1 MLNVDIVIPV
11 LNEQKALPACI
22 AKLQNYISNN
32 IDQECS
38 IIIADNGSN
47 DATPEVSKNL
57 VSEYEN
63 IQYIRIPERGRG
75 LALKTVWS
83 KSESDIVC
91 YMDVDLS
98 TDLEALPI
106 LIEQLGDK
114 YHIAIGSRLSK
125 TSIVSNRSFQREL
138 TSRGY
143 NLLLKLLFFN
153 KFHDAQCGFK
163 GLRTSTAK
171 NILPL
176 IKDNK
181 WFFDTELL
189 LSAEKSGFEIA
200 NIPVQWTD
208 DKDSRVNVVKTIIE
222 DLKGIFRLRFLGIPK
237 VK

>member
-1 MLNVDIVIPV
+1 MINVDIVIPV
-11 LNEQKALPACI
+11 LNEQEALPICI

-32 IDQECS
+32 IEQKCN
-38 IIIADNGSN
+38 IVIADNGSN
-47 DATPEVSKNL
+47 DDTPEVSKHL

-98 TDLEALPI
+98 TDLDALPI
-106 LIEQLGDK
+106 LIDHLNGNH
-114 YHIAIGSRLSK
+114 HIAVGSRLSK
-125 TSIVSNRSFQREL
+125 TSKVSNRSFQREL

-143 NLLLKLLFFN
+143 NFLLKIFFFN

-163 GLRTSTAK
+163 GLRTITAK
-171 NILPL
+171 KILPL

-189 LSAEKSGFEIA
+189 LVAEKSGFEIA

>member
-1 MLNVDIVIPV
+1 MVKVDIVIPV
-11 LNEQKALPACI
+11 LNEQEALPVCI
-22 AKLQNYISNN
+22 EKLQNFISNN
-32 IDQECS
+32 IDYKCN
-38 IIIADNGSN
+38 IVIADNGSN
-47 DATPEVSKNL
+47 DDTPEVSNQL
-57 VSEYEN
+57 VSIYEN
-63 IQYIRIPERGRG
+63 IQYVLIPERGRG

-98 TDLEALPI
+98 TGLEALPI
-106 LIEQLGDK
+106 LINSLKGNYQ
-114 YHIAIGSRLSK
+114 IAIGSRLSR
-125 TSIVSNRSFQREL
+125 TSKVSNRSFQREL

-143 NLLLKLLFFN
+143 NFLLKIFFFN

-171 NILPL
+171 KILPL

-189 LSAEKSGFEIA
+189 LIAEKSGFEIA

>member
-1 MLNVDIVIPV
+1 MINVDIVIPV
-11 LNEQKALPACI
+11 LNEQEALPICI

-32 IDQECS
+32 IEQKCN
-38 IIIADNGSN
+38 IVIADNGSN
-47 DATPEVSKNL
+47 DDTPEVSKHL

-98 TDLEALPI
+98 TDLDALPI
-106 LIEQLGDK
+106 LIDHLNGNH
-114 YHIAIGSRLSK
+114 HIAVGSRLSK
-125 TSIVSNRSFQREL
+125 TSKVSNRSFQREL

-143 NLLLKLLFFN
+143 NFLLKIFFFN

-163 GLRTSTAK
+163 GLRTITAK
-171 NILPL
+171 KILPL

-189 LSAEKSGFEIA
+189 LIAEKSGFEIA

>member
-1 MLNVDIVIPV
+1 MVKVDIVIPV
-11 LNEQKALPACI
+11 LNEQEALPVCI
-22 AKLQNYISNN
+22 SKLQNYISNN
-32 IDQECS
+32 VDDKCNIV
-38 IIIADNGSN
+38 IADNGSN
-47 DATPEVSKNL
+47 DDTPEISNRL
-57 VSEYEN
+57 VSEYQN
-63 IQYIRIPERGRG
+63 IQYVRIPERGRG

-98 TDLEALPI
+98 TGLEALPI
-106 LIEQLGDK
+106 LIKRLKGNYQ
-114 YHIAIGSRLSK
+114 IAIGSRLSK
-125 TSIVSNRSFQREL
+125 TSKVSNRSFQREL

-143 NLLLKLLFFN
+143 NFLLKIFFFN

-189 LSAEKSGFEIA
+189 LIAEKSGFEIA

-208 DKDSRVNVVKTIIE
+208 DKDSRVNVIKTIIE

>member
-22 AKLQNYISNN
+22 AKLQNYISHN

-189 LSAEKSGFEIA
+189 LIAEKSGFEIA

-222 DLKGIFRLRFLGIPK
+222 DLKGIFRLRYLGIPK

>member
-189 LSAEKSGFEIA
+189 LIAEKSGFEIA

>member
-1 MLNVDIVIPV
+1 MINVDIVIPV
-11 LNEQKALPACI
+11 LNEQESLPICI

-32 IDQECS
+32 IEQKCN
-38 IIIADNGSN
+38 IVIADNGSN
-47 DATPEVSKNL
+47 DDTPEVSKHL

-98 TDLEALPI
+98 TDLDALPI
-106 LIEQLGDK
+106 LIDHLNGNH
-114 YHIAIGSRLSK
+114 HIAVGSRLSK
-125 TSIVSNRSFQREL
+125 TSKVSNRSFQREL

-143 NLLLKLLFFN
+143 NFLLKIFFFN

-163 GLRTSTAK
+163 GLRTITAK
-171 NILPL
+171 KILPL

-189 LSAEKSGFEIA
+189 LVAEKSGFEIA

>member
-1 MLNVDIVIPV
+1 MINVDIVIPV
-11 LNEQKALPACI
+11 LNEQEALPICI

-32 IDQECS
+32 IEQKCN
-38 IIIADNGSN
+38 IVIADNGSN
-47 DATPEVSKNL
+47 DDTPEVSKHL

-98 TDLEALPI
+98 TDLDALPI
-106 LIEQLGDK
+106 LIDHLNVNH
-114 YHIAIGSRLSK
+114 HIAVGSRLSK
-125 TSIVSNRSFQREL
+125 TSKVSNRSFQREL

-143 NLLLKLLFFN
+143 NFLLKIFFFN

-163 GLRTSTAK
+163 GLRTITAK
-171 NILPL
+171 KILPL

-189 LSAEKSGFEIA
+189 LIAEKSGFEIA

>member
-1 MLNVDIVIPV
+1 MVKVDIVIPV
-11 LNEQKALPACI
+11 LNEQEALPVCI

-32 IDQECS
+32 VDHKCNIV
-38 IIIADNGSN
+38 IADNGSI
-47 DATPEVSKNL
+47 DDTPEVSNRL

-63 IQYIRIPERGRG
+63 IQYVRIPERGRG

-98 TDLEALPI
+98 TGLEALPI
-106 LIEQLGDK
+106 LIKRLKGNYQ
-114 YHIAIGSRLSK
+114 IAIGSRLSK
-125 TSIVSNRSFQREL
+125 TSKVSNRSFQREL

-143 NLLLKLLFFN
+143 NFFFN

-171 NILPL
+171 KILPL

-189 LSAEKSGFEIA
+189 LIAEKSGFEIA
-200 NIPVQWTD
+200 NIPVQWMD
-208 DKDSRVNVVKTIIE
+208 DKDSRVNVIKTIIE
-222 DLKGIFRLRFLGIPK
+222 DLKGLLRLRFLGIPK

>member
-1 MLNVDIVIPV
+1 MVNVDIVIPV
-11 LNEQKALPACI
+11 LNEQEALPVCI
-22 AKLQNYISNN
+22 ARLQNYISEN
-32 IDQECS
+32 IDQKCN

-47 DATPEVSKNL
+47 DDTPKVSKHL

-63 IQYIRIPERGRG
+63 IKYIRIPERGRG

-98 TDLEALPI
+98 TDLKALPI
-106 LIEQLGDK
+106 LVDRLESNYD
-114 YHIAIGSRLSK
+114 IAIGSRLSK
-125 TSIVSNRSFQREL
+125 TSEVSNRSFQREL

-143 NLLLKLLFFN
+143 NFLLKIFFFN

-171 NILPL
+171 KILPL

-189 LSAEKSGFEIA
+189 LIAEKSGFEIA

-222 DLKGIFRLRFLGIPK
+222 DLKGIFRLRLLGIPK

>member
-1 MLNVDIVIPV
+1 MVKVDIVIPV
-11 LNEQKALPACI
+11 LNEQEALPVCI
-22 AKLQNYISNN
+22 EKLQNFISNN
-32 IDQECS
+32 IDYKCN
-38 IIIADNGSN
+38 IVIADNGSN
-47 DATPEVSKNL
+47 DDTPEVSNQL
-57 VSEYEN
+57 VSIYEN
-63 IQYIRIPERGRG
+63 IQYVRIPERGRG

-98 TDLEALPI
+98 TGLEALPI
-106 LIEQLGDK
+106 LINSLKGNYQ
-114 YHIAIGSRLSK
+114 IAIGSRLSR
-125 TSIVSNRSFQREL
+125 TSKVSNRSFQREL

-143 NLLLKLLFFN
+143 NFLLKIFFFN
-153 KFHDAQCGFK
+153 KFHDAHCGFK

-171 NILPL
+171 KILPL

-181 WFFDTELL
+181 WFFYTELL
-189 LSAEKSGFEIA
+189 LIAEKSGFEIA

-208 DKDSRVNVVKTIIE
+208 DKDSRVNVIKTIIE

>member
-1 MLNVDIVIPV
+1 MVKVDIVIPV
-11 LNEQKALPACI
+11 LNEQEALPVCI

-32 IDQECS
+32 VDHKCNIV
-38 IIIADNGSN
+38 IADNGSI
-47 DATPEVSKNL
+47 DDTPEVSNRL

-63 IQYIRIPERGRG
+63 IQYVRIPERGRG

-98 TDLEALPI
+98 TGLEALPI
-106 LIEQLGDK
+106 LIKRLKGNYQ
-114 YHIAIGSRLSK
+114 IAIGSRLSK
-125 TSIVSNRSFQREL
+125 TSKVSNRSFQREL

-143 NLLLKLLFFN
+143 NFLLKIFFFN
-153 KFHDAQCGFK
+153 KFHDAHCGFK

-171 NILPL
+171 KILPL

-189 LSAEKSGFEIA
+189 LIAEKSGFEIA
-200 NIPVQWTD
+200 NIPVQWMD
-208 DKDSRVNVVKTIIE
+208 DKDSRVNVIKTIIE
-222 DLKGIFRLRFLGIPK
+222 DLKGILRLRFLGIPK

>member
-1 MLNVDIVIPV
+1 MVKVDIVIPV
-11 LNEQKALPACI
+11 LNEQEALPVCI
-22 AKLQNYISNN
+22 EKLQNFISNN
-32 IDQECS
+32 IDYKCN
-38 IIIADNGSN
+38 IVIADNGSN
-47 DATPEVSKNL
+47 DDTPEVSNQL
-57 VSEYEN
+57 VSIYEN
-63 IQYIRIPERGRG
+63 IQYVRIPERGRG

-98 TDLEALPI
+98 TGLEALPI
-106 LIEQLGDK
+106 LINSLKGNYQ
-114 YHIAIGSRLSK
+114 IAIGSRLSR
-125 TSIVSNRSFQREL
+125 TSKVSNRSFQREL

-143 NLLLKLLFFN
+143 NFLLKIFFFN

-171 NILPL
+171 KILPL

-189 LSAEKSGFEIA
+189 LIAEKSGFEIA

>member
-1 MLNVDIVIPV
+1 MVKVDIVIPV
-11 LNEQKALPACI
+11 LNEQEALPVCI
-22 AKLQNYISNN
+22 SKLQNYIKNN
-32 IDQECS
+32 VDDKCNIV
-38 IIIADNGSN
+38 IADNGSN
-47 DATPEVSKNL
+47 DDTPEVSNRL
-57 VSEYEN
+57 VSEYQN
-63 IQYIRIPERGRG
+63 IQYVRIPERGRG

-98 TDLEALPI
+98 TGLEALPI
-106 LIEQLGDK
+106 LIKRLKGNYQ
-114 YHIAIGSRLSK
+114 IAIGSRLSK
-125 TSIVSNRSFQREL
+125 TSKVSNRSFQREL

-143 NLLLKLLFFN
+143 NFLLKIFFFN

-189 LSAEKSGFEIA
+189 LIAEKSGFEIA

-208 DKDSRVNVVKTIIE
+208 DKDSRVNVIKTIIE